1 MRPPD
6 FWTRKD
12 FVSQLAVALLTPI
25 GWIYG
30 WSVHY
35 RAGHTATYR
44 STAKVVCVGNLT
56 AGGTGKTPIA
66 MAMAK
71 ALIARGAK
79 PVFLTRGYGGKIR
92 GPAFV
97 APDDRATH
105 VGDEPLL
112 LASVAPVIVSADR
125 AAGAR
130 LAEQHGFDTI
140 VMDDGH
146 QNFTLAK
153 DLSLVVVDAETG
165 FGNRRVLPAGP
176 LRETV
181 AQGLARA
188 DAVIVSGD
196 GGSPALGAFAGP
208 VLRCRLVHD
217 GNVLAKGARVVA
229 FAGIGRPEKFFASLE
244 ALGARIVE
252 RRAYGDHHIYTQS
265 EMARLKARARA
276 EDALLVTTEKDF
288 VRLTPAERDGIV
300 PVPAQTMFADAG
312 ALAALLDRL
321 NRPALP
327 PKAS

>member
-6 FWTRKD
+6 FWTRTD
-12 FVSQLAVALLTPI
+12 AVSRLAVALLTPF
-25 GWIYG
+25 GWLYG
-30 WSVHY
+30 WSVKY

-44 STAKVVCVGNLT
+44 STAKVICVGNLT

-66 MAMAK
+66 IAIGK

-79 PVFLTRGYGGKIR
+79 PVFLTRGYGGTVR
-92 GPAFV
+92 GTAFV
-97 APDDRATH
+97 APDDRANH

-112 LASVAPVIVSADR
+112 LAQIAPVIVSADR

-140 VMDDGH
+140 IMDDGH
-146 QNFTLAK
+146 QNFSLAK
-153 DLSLVVVDAETG
+153 DLALVVVDAETG

-176 LRETV
+176 LREPV

-188 DAVIVSGD
+188 DAVIVSGE
-196 GGSPALGAFAGP
+196 GGAPALGDFKGP
-208 VLRCRLVHD
+208 VLRCKLVND
-217 GNVLAKGARVVA
+217 ATVVTKGVRVVA
-229 FAGIGRPEKFFASLE
+229 FAGIGRPAKFFHALE
-244 ALGARIVE
+244 SLGAQIVE
-252 RRAYGDHHIYTQS
+252 QRAYGDHHIYTQS

-288 VRLTPAERDGIV
+288 VRLTPAEREGIV
-300 PVPAQTMFADAG
+300 PLPAQTRFEEPA
-312 ALAALLDRL
+312 ALGALLDRPI
-321 NRPALP
+321 RPALP